1 MTIRPNKL
9 FLCVLSALFL
19 LFSGTG
25 AGTLNAAD
33 IKLRTVVIDAG
44 HGGHDPGALS
54 PDRKLRESDI
64 NLAVALELGGKIKER
79 FPDMKVIYTRSKDV
93 FIPLADRASIANRN
107 HADLFI
113 SIHVNAAGR
122 KSTAGGT
129 ETYVMGTDKS
139 ESNMEVCRKENSVI
153 LLEDNYTATYQG
165 FDPDNVESYI
175 FFNLMQNAHFEQ
187 SIAMASMVQQELKK
201 GPVPKSR
208 GVKQAPLMVLWRTT
222 MPSILVE
229 IGFITNA
236 ADRKAISTSQGKKA
250 TANAL
255 FNAFCTYKQQY
266 DSNAGFTFEFQD
278 SDDNDDIDDMDPAVP
293 AVDTS
298 AAAAPEPAAEPEPS
312 AVSSVPEKYYRI
324 QIFASGKKIKEGSPE
339 FKGITGCECTKVNGL
354 YKYTVGRYSTKE
366 EAQAGL
372 ASVRKKFNGA
382 FVTCF

>member
-1 MTIRPNKL
+1 
-9 FLCVLSALFL
+9 
-19 LFSGTG
+19 
-25 AGTLNAAD
+25 
-33 IKLRTVVIDAG
+33 
-44 HGGHDPGALS
+44 
-54 PDRKLRESDI
+54 
-64 NLAVALELGGKIKER
+64 
-79 FPDMKVIYTRSKDV
+79 
-93 FIPLADRASIANRN
+93 
-107 HADLFI
+107 
-113 SIHVNAAGR
+113 
-122 KSTAGGT
+122 
-129 ETYVMGTDKS
+129 
-139 ESNMEVCRKENSVI
+139 
-153 LLEDNYTATYQG
+153 
-165 FDPDNVESYI
+165 
-175 FFNLMQNAHFEQ
+175 
-187 SIAMASMVQQELKK
+187 
-201 GPVPKSR
+201 
-208 GVKQAPLMVLWRTT
+208 

-250 TANAL
+250 TADAL

-298 AAAAPEPAAEPEPS
+298 AAAAPEPAAEPS

-324 QIFASGKKIKEGSPE
+324 QIFAE